1 MGHYKYTIMKSKYQ
15 IAFAEYLE
23 TLSGRDLKYA
33 KQLYC
38 GAIKFGDKF
47 LLLDKKAIK
56 TEFWFSD
63 EGNEFKEFC
72 EITATEQAK
81 IDYFM
86 TENLSRY
93 DLDLG
98 NEIYISKLYV
108 SGYNKNV
115 LQYYS
120 IKRLQHDKKENIS
133 RMMTAD
139 EISEYENG
147 LLFAR
152 NELQKRLDSYLK
164 RYGASK
170 LRFSTFFADY

>member
-1 MGHYKYTIMKSKYQ
+1 MKSKYQ
-15 IAFAEYLE
+15 IAFAEYLA

-47 LLLDKKAIK
+47 LLLDKEAIQ

-63 EGNEFKEFC
+63 EGNDFQKFC
-72 EITATEQAK
+72 KVTETDK
-81 IDYFM
+81 NKVDYFM

-93 DLDLG
+93 DLDLR
-98 NEIYISKLYV
+98 NEIYISKLCV

-120 IKRLQHDKKENIS
+120 VKRLQHDKMENIS

-152 NELQKRLDSYLK
+152 NELEKRLDSYLK

-170 LRFSTFFADY
+170 LRFSTFFADN

>member
-1 MGHYKYTIMKSKYQ
+1 MKSKYQ
-15 IAFAEYLE
+15 VAFAEYLA
-23 TLSGRDLKYA
+23 TLSGSDLKFD
-33 KQLYC
+33 KKNFC
-38 GAIKFGDKF
+38 GAIKIGDKF

-72 EITATEQAK
+72 EITAMEKAK

-93 DLDLG
+93 DLDLR
-98 NEIYISKLYV
+98 NEINISKLYV

-120 IKRLQHDKKENIS
+120 VKRFQHDKMENIS
-133 RMMTAD
+133 RVMTAD
-139 EISEYENG
+139 EIQDYEYG

-152 NELQKRLDSYLK
+152 NELEKRLDSYLK

-170 LRFSTFFADY
+170 LRFSTFFADN